1 MLQLKTLNLALE
13 YLCFK
18 SKVDQFATNINIQFG
33 KYAGFTLDPGAMCID
48 GFSID
53 WSDLKL
59 YAFPPTSV
67 ISRVLSKLKQY
78 SVEGIKVVPS

>member
-1 MLQLKTLNLALE
+1 M
-13 YLCFK
+13 Y
-18 SKVDQFATNINIQFG
+18 
-33 KYAGFTLDPGAMCID
+33 ID

-67 ISRVLSKLKQY
+67 ISRVLSKVKQY
-78 SVEGIKVVPS
+78 SAEGIKVVPL